1 SPPVAKREVFVSR
14 RAGRFQPLPPPRSNE
29 DAVVPLSIQLC
40 RRGIPRQETSSFTRP
55 GSPSYQFCMNRM
67 QKEICVGV
75 VGANKNAGWAKM
87 SHVPAIKSLP
97 GLKLAAVAT

>member
-1 SPPVAKREVFVSR
+1 
-14 RAGRFQPLPPPRSNE
+14 
-29 DAVVPLSIQLC
+29 
-40 RRGIPRQETSSFTRP
+40 
-55 GSPSYQFCMNRM
+55 MNRT

-97 GLKLAAVAT
+97 GLKLAALATRNEQSAREAERPKRSVRIAGLTIPSP